1 MNAAETQTQLAS
13 QTEKNT
19 QVEIT
24 SVGKF
29 GKESSLEL
37 GSRGSETTK
46 YVQAT
51 SKIVVNKRLH
61 S

>member
-51 SKIVVNKRLH
+51 
-61 S
+61 